1 MKETL
6 YKGPRG
12 PKRFLRLLLFAAIAM
27 LVLGGIVMLLWNAIL
42 PALLQVAVIGY
53 WQAVGLLLLCK
64 ILFSSFLPGPG
75 NRPPFLGGPPPHIRE
90 KFMKMNEEEKA
101 TFKEQWKKR
110 CAERKE

>member
-1 MKETL
+1 MKETR
-6 YKGPRG
+6 YNGPRG
-12 PKRFLRLLLFAAIAM
+12 PKRFLRFLLFAATAI

-42 PALLQVAVIGY
+42 PALLPVALIGY

-75 NRPPFLGGPPPHIRE
+75 NPSPFLGGPPPHIRE

-110 CAERKE
+110 CAERNE

>member
-1 MKETL
+1 MKETR
-6 YKGPRG
+6 YNGPRG
-12 PKRFLRLLLFAAIAM
+12 PRRFLRFLLFAATAI
-27 LVLGGIVMLLWNAIL
+27 LVLGGIVMQLWNAIL
-42 PALLQVAVIGY
+42 PALLPVALIGY

-75 NRPPFLGGPPPHIRE
+75 NLSPFLGGPPPHIRE

-110 CAERKE
+110 CAERNE